1 GHYLLIFT
9 HFFISDPV
17 SCNNAL
23 IVTGSLI
30 VKGNKVEDVKAM
42 QYMVS
47 VQAQQSHRCGG
58 FLVSANFV
66 LTAARCSDHLD
77 KVVLGSHNLDDSKK
91 QKIGIEE
98 QIKHPSYEE
107 ENNENNL
114 MLLKLKENAKLG
126 EGVEIIKLPNE
137 TMKVKV
143 GDRCEIAGWGAT
155 DEKVRTHVKDLY
167 ATKVSIIDRPRCM
180 KEWPELPEN
189 VICAVGNNGIRTFEQ
204 VNTGDRG
211 GPLVCDNI
219 AVGIASFNRI
229 KEIEGPNVFIDI
241 SKYLEWI
248 NQNMTKNNMLK

>member
-1 GHYLLIFT
+1 SDTSTLCLLT
-9 HFFISDPV
+9 CV
-17 SCNNAL
+17 L
-23 IVTGSLI
+23 INSYYAVFAVTGSLI

-66 LTAARCSDHLD
+66 LTAARCSECHLD

-114 MLLKLKENAKLG
+114 MLLKVCKKKRKERNTHFILTYFF
-126 EGVEIIKLPNE
+126 VFL
-137 TMKVKV
+137 

-204 VNTGDRG
+204 GDRG

>member
-1 GHYLLIFT
+1 NHYQ
-9 HFFISDPV
+9 FFFAQFYSTD
-17 SCNNAL
+17 
-23 IVTGSLI
+23 GLI

-204 VNTGDRG
+204 GDRG